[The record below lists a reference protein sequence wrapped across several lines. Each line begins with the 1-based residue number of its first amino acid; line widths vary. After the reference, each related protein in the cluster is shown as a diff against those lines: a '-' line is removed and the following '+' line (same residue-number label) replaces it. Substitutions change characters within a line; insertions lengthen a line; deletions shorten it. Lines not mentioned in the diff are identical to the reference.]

1 MLLWNQ
7 SEEIE
12 KQNNKLAKQYNELK
26 NQLRMEKKMSRV
38 YEFMVNKS
46 GTLQGHELELI
57 DAMKHSLS
65 DGSEGKLD
73 AKFETLMKQKES
85 QSKEIEQLRSTI
97 DELKRNEIKEKENY
111 SQIVDK
117 MSKNFDNLRN
127 SMSNEYN
134 QKLKEMQSSITT
146 SLSEKMK
153 LE

>member
-12 KQNNKLAKQYNELK
+12 KQNNKLAKQYNEVK

-46 GTLQGHELELI
+46 GSLQGHELELI

-73 AKFETLMKQKES
+73 AKFESLIKQKDN
-85 QSKEIEQLRSTI
+85 QSEEIKQLRSTI
-97 DELKRNEIKEKENY
+97 DGLKSNENKDKEN
-111 SQIVDK
+111 
-117 MSKNFDNLRN
+117 
-127 SMSNEYN
+127 
-134 QKLKEMQSSITT
+134 
-146 SLSEKMK
+146 
-153 LE
+153 